1 MAAKKMFNL
10 LKNNKTMENNIYL
23 RTVIAICKTK
33 NSIKTAF
40 VLLLAM
46 LLQSATVH
54 AQEMIRSMEGS
65 ATDFTLARISTPFQQ
80 WIVYNENAN
89 MSLFGRMDT
98 SGLANVFVKTDPQI
112 HVKDMELSGGILYF
126 CGNMSD
132 NSAKGEVGVMG
143 FFKIADL
150 SSPSTMQISYI
161 KFKEFK
167 ELRKLTYYATS
178 LTKHVPMVGTGADGR
193 DYIVDVFYGGI
204 EPSMNYWRREWMY
217 IPNIDAEFDDIACIK
232 DYVVVS
238 SRIENETEVQMCF
251 IPKTGLEGRAFFS
264 PALFVDMVKV
274 PDQPIGRVLLQKIIG
289 NDDVYAFYRHGSY
302 LDACHF
308 VGEQNLAS
316 CHIAIL
322 HTLGYFPEYFE
333 LKDVCIDKNQDEISV
348 LLRKVYAMAQYHQ
361 ILHIPTLLPSIGGS
375 VAGHEYSPYIS
386 YEPMS
391 LCGGKD
397 YHTVTMGRFMNN
409 WGMAR
414 VVNSQFEE
422 CSEHIQARVS
432 QKDLA
437 NDPVPKKYAI
447 IKAETEVLPMNVT
460 ELDLPVLFWCSDY
473 ARKDNENIN
482 K

>member
-1 MAAKKMFNL
+1 
-10 LKNNKTMENNIYL
+10 MENNIYL

-46 LLQSATVH
+46 LLQTATVH

-65 ATDFTLARISTPFQQ
+65 TTEFSLARIATPFKQ

-89 MSLFGRMDT
+89 MSFFGRMDT
-98 SGLANVFVKTDPQI
+98 SGLANVFVRTHPQI
-112 HVKDMELSGGILYF
+112 HVKDMELSAGILYF
-126 CGNMSD
+126 CGNMYDEESL
-132 NSAKGEVGVMG
+132 GEIGVMG
-143 FFKIADL
+143 FFNISDL

-178 LTKHVPMVGTGADGR
+178 LTKHVPMVGTGEDGR

-217 IPNIDAEFDDIACIK
+217 IPNIDAVFDDIACIK
-232 DYVVVS
+232 DSVVVS

-251 IPKTGLEGRAFFS
+251 ILKTGLEGRAFFS

-274 PDQPIGRVLLQKIIG
+274 PDQPIGRVLLQRIIG
-289 NDDVYAFYRHGSY
+289 KDDVYAFYRYGSY

-308 VGEQNLAS
+308 VGKQNPAS

-322 HTLGYFPEYFE
+322 HTLGYFPECFG

-348 LLRKVYAMAQYHQ
+348 LLTRVYSQAQYHQ
-361 ILHIPTLLPSIGGS
+361 ILHIPTSMPIVGESI
-375 VAGHEYSPYIS
+375 AGHVYDPYSS
-386 YEPMS
+386 YAPMS

-397 YHTVTMGRFMNN
+397 YHTVTMGRFMND

-422 CSEHIQARVS
+422 CSSRLDVKTSEKKKAYEPIR
-432 QKDLA
+432 KD
-437 NDPVPKKYAI
+437 YTI
-447 IKAETEVLPMNVT
+447 IKAETEVLSMNVT
-460 ELDLPVLFWCSDY
+460 ELDFPVLFRCSDY
-473 ARKDNENIN
+473 ARENNENIN

>member
-1 MAAKKMFNL
+1 
-10 LKNNKTMENNIYL
+10 MEKNIYL

-46 LLQSATVH
+46 LPQSATVQ

-65 ATDFTLARISTPFQQ
+65 ATQFSLARIVSPYQE
-80 WIVYNENAN
+80 WIVYNENAD

-98 SGLANVFVKTDPQI
+98 SGLANVFVRTHPKI
-112 HVKDMELSGGILYF
+112 HVKDMEISGGILYF
-126 CGNMSD
+126 CGNMYDEESL
-132 NSAKGEVGVMG
+132 GEIGVMG
-143 FFKIADL
+143 FFNISDL

-178 LTKHVPMVGTGADGR
+178 LTKHVPMVGTGEDGR

-204 EPSMNYWRREWMY
+204 DPSMNYWRREWMY

-232 DYVVVS
+232 DSVVVS

-251 IPKTGLEGRAFFS
+251 IPKTGLEGLAFFS

-274 PDQPIGRVLLQKIIG
+274 PDQPTGRVLLQKIIG
-289 NDDVYAFYRHGSY
+289 KNDVYAFYRHGPY

-308 VGEQNLAS
+308 VGKQNPAS

-333 LKDVCIDKNQDEISV
+333 LKDLCIDKNQDEISV
-348 LLRKVYAMAQYHQ
+348 LLTKEYAMAQYHQ

-375 VAGHEYSPYIS
+375 VAGHEYGPYIS
-386 YEPMS
+386 YKPMS

-397 YHTVTMGRFMNN
+397 YHTVTMGEFANN

-422 CSEHIQARVS
+422 CSEQIQARVS
-432 QKDLA
+432 QKGRA
-437 NDPVPKKYAI
+437 FEPNRKNYTI
-447 IKAETEVLPMNVT
+447 IKAETEVLSIVVT
-460 ELDLPVLFWCSDY
+460 ELDLPVLFRCSDY